1 MFWDRFDQ
9 ELLKRVKE
17 VKRIDLRVFKVKDV
31 YSYTLNGEVS
41 TEGFKTRKEAIIHAN
56 RLNDEIIHG

>member
-17 VKRIDLRVFKVKDV
+17 AKRIDLRVFKVKDV

>member
-17 VKRIDLRVFKVKDV
+17 AKRIDLRVFKVKDV

-56 RLNDEIIHG
+56 KLNDEIIYG